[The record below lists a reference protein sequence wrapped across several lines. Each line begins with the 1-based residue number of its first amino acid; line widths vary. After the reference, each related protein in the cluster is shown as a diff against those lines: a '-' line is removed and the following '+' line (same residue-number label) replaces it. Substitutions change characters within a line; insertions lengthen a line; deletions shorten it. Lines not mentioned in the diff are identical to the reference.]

1 MNNIANRLSQL
12 AALSLFVVSTT
23 VYGIT
28 LPNVP
33 MEPIY
38 FEPPVIERNEQLAQ
52 LSCVGLDNTI
62 RQMQPYRYSY
72 KAPFYED
79 NANKIAAAL
88 VTVES
93 IPVVKGLAGF
103 GYLAYSSSVEEK
115 EKRRQILVEQRI
127 ALLQQLK
134 AEKHCFE

>member
-1 MNNIANRLSQL
+1 MTYRYLQL
-12 AALSLFVVSTT
+12 LITFCFIMITHAVQA
-23 VYGIT
+23 IT

-33 MEPIY
+33 LEPIY
-38 FEPPVIERNEQLAQ
+38 FEPPLIERNEQLNQ
-52 LSCVGLDNTI
+52 MSCVGLDNAL
-62 RQMQPYRYSY
+62 RMMQPYRYSY

-88 VTVES
+88 ITVDA
-93 IPVVKGLAGF
+93 IPIVNGLAGMAYL
-103 GYLAYSSSVEEK
+103 GYSASVEEK

-134 AEKHCFE
+134 AEKYCFE